1 MSIKF
6 NLGKKLVLL
15 VMLVTIFALGIIS
28 YMSVD
33 YSSETL
39 KERGG
44 ELLHGESDIRGESL
58 KLLFK
63 SRLEQNNILANDP
76 MIQSLILEMN
86 QIPENKLKELKENN
100 RRDFLIQV
108 QAFQELIGFSIGFE
122 DTKIIGNNGDI
133 FFSLSR
139 DTDENFLKNEFF
151 QRGLKESFIEFE
163 STESSKKLVVI
174 SPVFADDSKKGDK
187 PIGVIISK
195 MRTASIDNVLLNR
208 SGLGETGEVYI
219 VNDNFLMLSES
230 RFFEDAVFEQQVDTV
245 GVRACFNEGKEHVGF
260 YPDYRGIPIYG
271 SSYCMPEFGI
281 VLLAEMDEQELVEPI
296 KILQTRILLTSLL
309 ITMLMGLVAYF
320 AAESLSKPLRE
331 LKKAANKIASGKFDV
346 RTNITTGDEI
356 GELSHAFDSMAQK
369 LEESL
374 IEIKEKEEIIK
385 ELAGGNLLKFSQH
398 EENDCVGVI
407 DMTDSTRISSKLSDD
422 DVSKM
427 YEIFLNFM
435 AKIILKHKG
444 EVVKNIGDALMFRFA
459 NIHSTDTVAMKNV
472 LECCLSMIESHDE
485 LKKDLNAK
493 NIGELD
499 YKISVTYGP
508 VKVAES
514 TTSKISDIFGP
525 TVNRCFKINSF
536 CPKNSIVVGTNMY
549 NSLKNFE
556 EYEFSQF
563 CSIEIKQKYGY
574 NIFEVKR
581 KTSTK
586 NSYDENIIN

>member
-1 MSIKF
+1 MSISF

-15 VMLVTIFALGIIS
+15 VMLVSITALGITS
-28 YMSVD
+28 YMSID
-33 YSSETL
+33 YASETL

-44 ELLHGESDIRGESL
+44 ELLIGESSIRGESL
-58 KLLFK
+58 KSIFE
-63 SRLEQNNILANDP
+63 SRIEQNHILANDP
-76 MIQSLILEMN
+76 MIQSLVSEMN
-86 QIPENKLKELKENN
+86 QIPKNQLKEFQESN
-100 RRDFLIQV
+100 RRDFLIQI

-122 DTKIIGNNGDI
+122 DTKIIGNNGNI
-133 FFSLSR
+133 YFSLVGNTE
-139 DTDENFLKNEFF
+139 DNFSENEFF
-151 QRGLKESFIEFE
+151 KRGLESSFIDFE
-163 STESSKKLVVI
+163 SIKSGKKLIVI
-174 SPVFADDSKKGDK
+174 SPIFAKDSKKGDE

-195 MRTASIDNVLLNR
+195 MRTASIDNVLVNR

-219 VNDNFLMLSES
+219 VNDDYLMLSES
-230 RFFEDAVFEQQVDTV
+230 RFFEDAVFQQRVDTV
-245 GVRACFNEGKEHVGF
+245 AVQKCFKEGEDHVGF
-260 YPDYRGIPIYG
+260 YTDYRNIPIYG
-271 SSYCMPEFGI
+271 SSYCAVDFGI
-281 VLLAEMDEQELVEPI
+281 VLLAEMDEKELVEPI

-309 ITMLMGLVAYF
+309 ITMMMGLVAYF
-320 AAESLSKPLRE
+320 AAESLSHPLRA
-331 LKKAANKIASGKFDV
+331 LKNAANKIANGKFDV

-356 GELSHAFDSMAQK
+356 GELSRAFDSMAEK
-369 LEESL
+369 LEESI

-435 AKIILKHKG
+435 ARIILKHNG

-459 NIHSTDTVAMKNV
+459 NIDSKDTQAMKNV
-472 LECCLSMIESHDE
+472 LECCLDMIESHDE
-485 LKKDLNAK
+485 LKKELNAN
-493 NIGELD
+493 NIDALD
-499 YKISVTYGP
+499 YKISATYGS

-536 CPKNSIVVGTNMY
+536 CPKNSIVVGNNMY
-549 NSLKNFE
+549 EILKDMQ

-563 CSIEIKQKYGY
+563 CSIEMKAKYDY
-574 NIFEVKR
+574 SIYEVKR
-581 KTSTK
+581 K
-586 NSYDENIIN
+586 N